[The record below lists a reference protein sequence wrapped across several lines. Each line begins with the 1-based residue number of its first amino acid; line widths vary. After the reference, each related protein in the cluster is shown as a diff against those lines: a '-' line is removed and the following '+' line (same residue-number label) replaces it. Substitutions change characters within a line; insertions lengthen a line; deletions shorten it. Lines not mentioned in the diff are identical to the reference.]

1 MPNFVLVPNVLG
13 GDNMID
19 FNRVIAVFQTKD
31 EGGSMIL
38 VDGFDDNVISTPLA
52 VNEVYALLSSTTKA
66 RLN

>member
-1 MPNFVLVPNVLG
+1 MPNFILVPNVLG

-31 EGGSMIL
+31 ESGSMIL
-38 VDGFDDNVISTPLA
+38 IAGFDDNVISTPLS
-52 VNEVYALLSSTTKA
+52 VGEVYALLGSTTKA

>member
-1 MPNFVLVPNVLG
+1 MPNFILVPNVLG

-19 FNRVIAVFQTKD
+19 FNRVIAVFQMKE

-38 VDGFDDNVISTPLA
+38 IAGFDDNVISTPLS
-52 VNEVYALLSSTTKA
+52 VSEVYALLTSTARA